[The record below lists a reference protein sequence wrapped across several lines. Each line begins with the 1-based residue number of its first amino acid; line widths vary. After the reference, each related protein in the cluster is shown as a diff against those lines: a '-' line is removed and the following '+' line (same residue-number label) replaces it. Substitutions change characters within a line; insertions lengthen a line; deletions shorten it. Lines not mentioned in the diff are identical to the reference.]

1 MFNFMLK
8 HKKGF
13 TLVELMIVMVLM
25 GFGVVALANLFQS
38 AYRTFNQTEERYIK
52 QEMVKTVAEYLQS
65 SISIGAATK
74 AEIYPDSSVVPTSGV
89 SNNPYH
95 YVYIEKYDME
105 KGSTYTDKEWNVS
118 LDKVE
123 HLFYRDY
130 QLTDKNEQIY
140 NEFYVKGNS
149 SLLILYHYFK

>member
-1 MFNFMLK
+1 MKSRYLLLLPLLLISCSAKIENKVNYSEPPLEKYTNVSFYLK
-8 HKKGF
+8 
-13 TLVELMIVMVLM
+13 
-25 GFGVVALANLFQS
+25 
-38 AYRTFNQTEERYIK
+38 EEENK
-52 QEMVKTVAEYLQS
+52 F
-65 SISIGAATK
+65 
-74 AEIYPDSSVVPTSGV
+74 
-89 SNNPYH
+89 PYY